1 MKYVDIGCVN
11 RKLLFIIVF
20 FYSVI
25 EIVKCF
31 FYRYKVLDV
40 EVDDIEFCLEE
51 NLLMF
56 LSDLYYL
63 EVEEFVKIVLF
74 YEKFSE
80 NILYDCLLN
89 LIIKNNI
96 YFVFVLLWYGD
107 VDVNN
112 LNVDGFG
119 LIYNCIRGL
128 SVNKDFLLKFL

>member
-1 MKYVDIGCVN
+1 MIYVDIGCVN

-31 FYRYKVLDV
+31 FYKYKVLDI

-51 NLLMF
+51 SLLMF

-107 VDVNN
+107 VDVNY

-128 SVNKDFLLKFL
+128 SVNKDFLLKFF

>member
-1 MKYVDIGCVN
+1 MILFIYVESFIMLVCWFNNIEVFEFFIQYDVDLDMKYVDIGCVN
-11 RKLLFIIVF
+11 RKLLFNIVF

-31 FYRYKVLDV
+31 FYKYKVLDI

-51 NLLMF
+51 SLLMF

-63 EVEEFVKIVLF
+63 GVEEFVKIVLF

-96 YFVFVLLWYGD
+96 YFVFVLL
-107 VDVNN
+107 
-112 LNVDGFG
+112 
-119 LIYNCIRGL
+119 
-128 SVNKDFLLKFL
+128 

>member
-1 MKYVDIGCVN
+1 MILFIYVESFIMLVCWFNNVEVFEFFIQYGVNLDMKYVDIGCVN

-31 FYRYKVLDV
+31 FYKYKVLDI

-51 NLLMF
+51 SLLMF

-96 YFVFVLLWYGD
+96 YFVFVLL
-107 VDVNN
+107 
-112 LNVDGFG
+112 
-119 LIYNCIRGL
+119 
-128 SVNKDFLLKFL
+128 

>member
-31 FYRYKVLDV
+31 FYRYKVLDI

-51 NLLMF
+51 SLLMF

-107 VDVNN
+107 VDVNY

>member
-1 MKYVDIGCVN
+1 MILFIYVESFIMLVCWFNNIEVFEFFIQYDVDLDMKYVDIGCVN
-11 RKLLFIIVF
+11 RKLLFNIVF

-31 FYRYKVLDV
+31 FYKYKVLDI

-51 NLLMF
+51 SLLMF

-96 YFVFVLLWYGD
+96 YFVFVLL
-107 VDVNN
+107 
-112 LNVDGFG
+112 
-119 LIYNCIRGL
+119 
-128 SVNKDFLLKFL
+128 

>member
-1 MKYVDIGCVN
+1 MILFIYVESFIMLVCWFNNVEVFEFFIQYDVDLYMKYVDIGCVN
-11 RKLLFIIVF
+11 RKLLFNIVF

-31 FYRYKVLDV
+31 FYKYKVLDI

-51 NLLMF
+51 SLLMF

-96 YFVFVLLWYGD
+96 YFVFVLL
-107 VDVNN
+107 
-112 LNVDGFG
+112 
-119 LIYNCIRGL
+119 
-128 SVNKDFLLKFL
+128 

>member
-31 FYRYKVLDV
+31 FYKYKVLDI

-51 NLLMF
+51 SLLMF

-107 VDVNN
+107 VYVNY

>member
-1 MKYVDIGCVN
+1 MILFIYVESFIMLVCWFNNVEVFEFFIQYGVNLDMKYVDIGCVN

-31 FYRYKVLDV
+31 FYKYKVLDI

-51 NLLMF
+51 SLFMF

-96 YFVFVLLWYGD
+96 YFVFVLL
-107 VDVNN
+107 
-112 LNVDGFG
+112 
-119 LIYNCIRGL
+119 
-128 SVNKDFLLKFL
+128 

>member
-1 MKYVDIGCVN
+1 MILFIYVESFIMLVCWFNNVEGFEFFIQYGVNLDMKYVDIGCVN

-31 FYRYKVLDV
+31 FYKYKVLDI

-51 NLLMF
+51 SLLMF

-74 YEKFSE
+74 YEKFRE

-96 YFVFVLLWYGD
+96 YFVFVLL
-107 VDVNN
+107 
-112 LNVDGFG
+112 
-119 LIYNCIRGL
+119 
-128 SVNKDFLLKFL
+128 

>member
-1 MKYVDIGCVN
+1 MILFIYVESFIMLVCWFNNVEVFEFFIQYGVDLDMKYVDIGCVN
-11 RKLLFIIVF
+11 RKLLFNIVF

-31 FYRYKVLDV
+31 FYKYKVLDI

-51 NLLMF
+51 SLFMF

-96 YFVFVLLWYGD
+96 YFVFVLL
-107 VDVNN
+107 
-112 LNVDGFG
+112 
-119 LIYNCIRGL
+119 
-128 SVNKDFLLKFL
+128 

>member
-1 MKYVDIGCVN
+1 MLVCWFNNVEVFEFFIQYGVDLDMKYVDIGCVN
-11 RKLLFIIVF
+11 RKLLFNIVF

-31 FYRYKVLDV
+31 FYKYKVLDI

-51 NLLMF
+51 SLFMF

-96 YFVFVLLWYGD
+96 YFVFVLL
-107 VDVNN
+107 
-112 LNVDGFG
+112 
-119 LIYNCIRGL
+119 
-128 SVNKDFLLKFL
+128 

>member
-1 MKYVDIGCVN
+1 MILFIYVESFIMLVCWFNNVEVFEFFIQYDVDLDMKYVDIGCVN

-31 FYRYKVLDV
+31 FYKYKVLDI

-51 NLLMF
+51 SLFMF

-96 YFVFVLLWYGD
+96 YFVFVLL
-107 VDVNN
+107 
-112 LNVDGFG
+112 
-119 LIYNCIRGL
+119 
-128 SVNKDFLLKFL
+128 

>member
-1 MKYVDIGCVN
+1 MILFIYVESFIMLVCWFNNVEVFEFFIQYGVNLDMKYVDIGCVN

-31 FYRYKVLDV
+31 FYKYKVLDI

-51 NLLMF
+51 SLLIF

-74 YEKFSE
+74 YEKFRE

-96 YFVFVLLWYGD
+96 YFVFVLL
-107 VDVNN
+107 
-112 LNVDGFG
+112 
-119 LIYNCIRGL
+119 
-128 SVNKDFLLKFL
+128 

>member
-31 FYRYKVLDV
+31 FYKYKVLDI

-51 NLLMF
+51 SLLMF

-74 YEKFSE
+74 YEKFRE

-107 VDVNN
+107 VDVNY

-128 SVNKDFLLKFL
+128 RVNKDFLLKFL

>member
-1 MKYVDIGCVN
+1 MILFIYVESFIMLVCWFNNVEVFEFFIQYGVNLDMKYVDIGCVN

-31 FYRYKVLDV
+31 FYKYKVLDI

-51 NLLMF
+51 SLFMF

-74 YEKFSE
+74 YEKFRE

-96 YFVFVLLWYGD
+96 YFVFVLL
-107 VDVNN
+107 
-112 LNVDGFG
+112 
-119 LIYNCIRGL
+119 
-128 SVNKDFLLKFL
+128 

>member
-31 FYRYKVLDV
+31 FYKYKVLDI

-51 NLLMF
+51 SLLMF

>member
-1 MKYVDIGCVN
+1 MILFIYVESFIMLVCWFNNVEVFEFFIQYDVDLDMKYVDIGCVN
-11 RKLLFIIVF
+11 RKLLFNIVF

-31 FYRYKVLDV
+31 FYKYKVLDI

-51 NLLMF
+51 SLFMF

-96 YFVFVLLWYGD
+96 YFVFVLL
-107 VDVNN
+107 
-112 LNVDGFG
+112 
-119 LIYNCIRGL
+119 
-128 SVNKDFLLKFL
+128 

>member
-1 MKYVDIGCVN
+1 MILFIYVESFIMLVCWFNNVEVFEFFIQYGVNLDMIYVDIGCVN

-31 FYRYKVLDV
+31 FYKDKVLDI

-51 NLLMF
+51 SLLMF

-96 YFVFVLLWYGD
+96 YFVFVLL
-107 VDVNN
+107 
-112 LNVDGFG
+112 
-119 LIYNCIRGL
+119 
-128 SVNKDFLLKFL
+128 

>member
-1 MKYVDIGCVN
+1 MILFIYVESFIMLVCWFNNVEVFEFFIQYGVDLDMKYVDIGCVN

-31 FYRYKVLDV
+31 FYKYKVLDI

-51 NLLMF
+51 SLLMF

-80 NILYDCLLN
+80 KILYDCLLN

-96 YFVFVLLWYGD
+96 YFVFVLL
-107 VDVNN
+107 
-112 LNVDGFG
+112 
-119 LIYNCIRGL
+119 
-128 SVNKDFLLKFL
+128 

>member
-31 FYRYKVLDV
+31 FYKYKVLDI

-51 NLLMF
+51 SLLMF

-80 NILYDCLLN
+80 NILYGCLLN

-107 VDVNN
+107 VDVNY

>member
-1 MKYVDIGCVN
+1 MILFIYVESFIMLVCWFNNVEVFEFFIQYDVDLDMKYVDIGCVN

-31 FYRYKVLDV
+31 FYKYKVLDI

-51 NLLMF
+51 SLLMF

-80 NILYDCLLN
+80 NILYGCLLN

-96 YFVFVLLWYGD
+96 YFVFVLL
-107 VDVNN
+107 
-112 LNVDGFG
+112 
-119 LIYNCIRGL
+119 
-128 SVNKDFLLKFL
+128 

>member
-1 MKYVDIGCVN
+1 MILFIYVESFIMLVCWFNNVEVFEFFIQYGVDLDMKYVDIGCVN

-31 FYRYKVLDV
+31 FYKYKVLDI

-51 NLLMF
+51 SLFMF

-96 YFVFVLLWYGD
+96 YFVFVLL
-107 VDVNN
+107 
-112 LNVDGFG
+112 
-119 LIYNCIRGL
+119 
-128 SVNKDFLLKFL
+128 

>member
-1 MKYVDIGCVN
+1 MILFIYVESFIMLVCWFNNVEVFEFFIQYDVDLDMKYVDIGCVN

-31 FYRYKVLDV
+31 FYKYKVLDI

-51 NLLMF
+51 SLLMF

-96 YFVFVLLWYGD
+96 YFVFVLL
-107 VDVNN
+107 
-112 LNVDGFG
+112 
-119 LIYNCIRGL
+119 
-128 SVNKDFLLKFL
+128 

>member
-1 MKYVDIGCVN
+1 MILFIYVESFIMLVCWFNNVEVFEFFIQYDVDLDMKYVDIGCVN
-11 RKLLFIIVF
+11 RKLLFNIVF

-31 FYRYKVLDV
+31 FYKYKVLDI

-51 NLLMF
+51 SLLMF

-96 YFVFVLLWYGD
+96 YFVFVLL
-107 VDVNN
+107 
-112 LNVDGFG
+112 
-119 LIYNCIRGL
+119 
-128 SVNKDFLLKFL
+128 

>member
-89 LIIKNNI
+89 LIIKDNI

>member
-1 MKYVDIGCVN
+1 MILFIYVESFIMLVCWFNNVEVFEFFIQYGVNLDMKYVDIGCVN

-51 NLLMF
+51 SLLMF

-96 YFVFVLLWYGD
+96 YFVFVLL
-107 VDVNN
+107 
-112 LNVDGFG
+112 
-119 LIYNCIRGL
+119 
-128 SVNKDFLLKFL
+128 

>member
-1 MKYVDIGCVN
+1 MILFIYVESFIMLVCWFNNVEVFEFFIQYDVDLDMKYVDIGCVN

-96 YFVFVLLWYGD
+96 YFVFVLL
-107 VDVNN
+107 
-112 LNVDGFG
+112 
-119 LIYNCIRGL
+119 
-128 SVNKDFLLKFL
+128 

>member
-1 MKYVDIGCVN
+1 MILFIYVESFIMLVCWFNNVEVFEFFIQYGVDLDMKYVDIGCVN

-31 FYRYKVLDV
+31 FYKYKVLDI

-51 NLLMF
+51 SLLMF

-80 NILYDCLLN
+80 SILYDCLLN

-96 YFVFVLLWYGD
+96 YFVFVLL
-107 VDVNN
+107 
-112 LNVDGFG
+112 
-119 LIYNCIRGL
+119 
-128 SVNKDFLLKFL
+128 

>member
-1 MKYVDIGCVN
+1 MILFIYVESFIMLVCWFNNVEVFEFFIQYDVDLDMKYVDIGCVN

-31 FYRYKVLDV
+31 FYKYKVLDI

-51 NLLMF
+51 SLLMF

-89 LIIKNNI
+89 LIIKINI
-96 YFVFVLLWYGD
+96 YFVFVLL
-107 VDVNN
+107 
-112 LNVDGFG
+112 
-119 LIYNCIRGL
+119 
-128 SVNKDFLLKFL
+128 

>member
-31 FYRYKVLDV
+31 FYKYKVLDI

-51 NLLMF
+51 SLLMF

-107 VDVNN
+107 VDVNY

>member
-1 MKYVDIGCVN
+1 MILFIYVESFIMLVCWFNNVEVFEFFIQYDVDLDMKYVDIGCVN
-11 RKLLFIIVF
+11 RKLLFNIVF

-31 FYRYKVLDV
+31 FYKYKVLDI

-51 NLLMF
+51 SLFMF

-74 YEKFSE
+74 YEKFRE

-96 YFVFVLLWYGD
+96 YFVFVLL
-107 VDVNN
+107 
-112 LNVDGFG
+112 
-119 LIYNCIRGL
+119 
-128 SVNKDFLLKFL
+128 

>member
-1 MKYVDIGCVN
+1 MILFIYVESFIMLVCWFNNVEVFEFFIQYGVNLDMKYVDIGCVN
-11 RKLLFIIVF
+11 RKLLFNIVF

-31 FYRYKVLDV
+31 FYKYKVLDI

-51 NLLMF
+51 SLLMF

-96 YFVFVLLWYGD
+96 YFVFVLL
-107 VDVNN
+107 
-112 LNVDGFG
+112 
-119 LIYNCIRGL
+119 
-128 SVNKDFLLKFL
+128 

>member
-1 MKYVDIGCVN
+1 MILFIYVESFIMLVCWFNNVEVFEFFIQYGVDLDMKYVDIGCVN
-11 RKLLFIIVF
+11 RKLLFNIVF

-63 EVEEFVKIVLF
+63 GVEEFVKIVLF

-96 YFVFVLLWYGD
+96 YFVFVLL
-107 VDVNN
+107 
-112 LNVDGFG
+112 
-119 LIYNCIRGL
+119 
-128 SVNKDFLLKFL
+128 

>member
-1 MKYVDIGCVN
+1 MILFIYVESFIMLVCWFNNVEVFEFFIQYGVDLDMKYVDIGCVN

-31 FYRYKVLDV
+31 FYKYKVLDI

-51 NLLMF
+51 SLLMF

-96 YFVFVLLWYGD
+96 YFVFVLL
-107 VDVNN
+107 
-112 LNVDGFG
+112 
-119 LIYNCIRGL
+119 
-128 SVNKDFLLKFL
+128 

>member
-1 MKYVDIGCVN
+1 MILFIYVESFIMLVCWFNNVEVFEFFIQYGVNLDMKYVDIGCVN

-31 FYRYKVLDV
+31 FYKYKVLDI

-51 NLLMF
+51 SLLMF

-89 LIIKNNI
+89 LIIKNNV
-96 YFVFVLLWYGD
+96 YFVFVLL
-107 VDVNN
+107 
-112 LNVDGFG
+112 
-119 LIYNCIRGL
+119 
-128 SVNKDFLLKFL
+128 

>member
-1 MKYVDIGCVN
+1 MKYVDIGCIN
-11 RKLLFIIVF
+11 RKLLFNIVF

-31 FYRYKVLDV
+31 FYKYKVLDI

-51 NLLMF
+51 SLFMF

-96 YFVFVLLWYGD
+96 YFVFVLL
-107 VDVNN
+107 
-112 LNVDGFG
+112 
-119 LIYNCIRGL
+119 
-128 SVNKDFLLKFL
+128 